1 MKYRVVVQRLALED
15 LEESYLWAARH
26 APETAARWLNRFQI
40 ALGSLENNPE
50 RYALAPENRRVR
62 REIRQLLYG
71 RRPNVYRAIFTIE
84 GNSVQV
90 LRIRSAARRWL
101 TKKELEE

>member
-26 APETAARWLNRFQI
+26 APETAARWLSRFQI
-40 ALGSLENNPE
+40 ALESLEHNPE
-50 RYALAPENRRVR
+50 RFSLAPENGKVR

-71 RRPNVYRAIFTIE
+71 RRPNVYRAAFTIE
-84 GNSVQV
+84 GDTLRV
-90 LRIRSAARRWL
+90 LRIRRAARRWL
-101 TKKELEE
+101 TKKELER